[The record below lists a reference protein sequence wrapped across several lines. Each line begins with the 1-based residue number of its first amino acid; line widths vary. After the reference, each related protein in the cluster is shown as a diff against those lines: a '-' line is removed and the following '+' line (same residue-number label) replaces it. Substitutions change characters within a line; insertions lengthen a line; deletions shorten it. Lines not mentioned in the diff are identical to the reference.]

1 MLQEV
6 KDLQNRAVSELFAKA
21 HSETKELT
29 FRAPTGSGKT
39 HMMADFMN
47 RLLAEQS
54 DIVFLVSTLSKGD
67 LARQN
72 YESFLRL
79 SQSRVFPEL
88 KPYLINTEISGEEEL
103 FIPTDYNVYVLPRD
117 LFKAGGILMRGAM
130 DNFLLTMTENYFGRG
145 LCKKIYLIKDEC
157 HVLTSNLDDI
167 SEKYFTRTFNFSATP
182 KLSRGQHPDVM
193 ITDEEAVDAK
203 LIKNVELEED
213 ADVTVDD
220 ALDKLIEIKAKYNN
234 LLNVNPCLIIQIS
247 NKDKAEEEWA
257 EKIKPALDRHQ
268 ELKWMV
274 IVNTYKTT
282 GAADKNK
289 ELLCDTNDAVKK
301 KLPVAKWKDYAKGSH
316 STIDVIIFKMV
327 ISEGWDIPRAC
338 MLYQVRDTQSKQL
351 DEQVMGR
358 VRRNP
363 RLLDYER
370 LSEEAQ
376 ELASTAWVWGIK
388 PDNLKLITPVKLW
401 KTEELN
407 VQEQILVKTTKLVGL
422 TEKKDFDINSFMS
435 SQRATTTNTDIFSLY
450 KKMQRGDNA
459 LQDMAYAYA
468 GNDVL
473 KWWQFMEH
481 YDKVK
486 HEYDTY
492 ICDYEKSMVEDKET
506 SFPID
511 STYID
516 TVNHSEIEDWIWCRK
531 DSSSTTFAFDSDAE
545 REWAN
550 YLATKIAIREAAEVQ
565 QSNDDDERYLW
576 GKNFPYKSEIKY
588 EYYSNGIHKSYPD
601 FVMKDKR
608 GRIHIFEVK
617 SVNGD
622 GSANFDPEEYEEK
635 INKLKECYKECSRKL
650 ANHYFYIPIKSGDNW
665 QIYRYA
671 NGEEEIM
678 TKQQFKNSFS

>member
-1 MLQEV
+1 
-6 KDLQNRAVSELFAKA
+6 
-21 HSETKELT
+21 
-29 FRAPTGSGKT
+29 
-39 HMMADFMN
+39 
-47 RLLAEQS
+47 
-54 DIVFLVSTLSKGD
+54 
-67 LARQN
+67 
-72 YESFLRL
+72 
-79 SQSRVFPEL
+79 
-88 KPYLINTEISGEEEL
+88 
-103 FIPTDYNVYVLPRD
+103 
-117 LFKAGGILMRGAM
+117 
-130 DNFLLTMTENYFGRG
+130 
-145 LCKKIYLIKDEC
+145 
-157 HVLTSNLDDI
+157 
-167 SEKYFTRTFNFSATP
+167 
-182 KLSRGQHPDVM
+182 M

-203 LIKNVELEED
+203 LIKRVELVED
-213 ADVTVDD
+213 EDVTVDD
-220 ALDKLIEIKAKYNN
+220 ALDKLIEIKKQYNN

-268 ELKWMV
+268 ALKWMV

-282 GAADKNK
+282 GATDMTK
-289 ELLCDTNDAVKK
+289 ELLCDTNDVVKK

-370 LSEEAQ
+370 LSDEAQ

-388 PDNLKLITPVKLW
+388 PENMKLITPVKLW
-401 KTEELN
+401 KTDKLN

-422 TEKKDFDINSFMS
+422 TEKKGFNIHTFMS
-435 SQRATTTNTDIFSLY
+435 SQRPTTTNTDIFSLY

-459 LQDMAYAYA
+459 LQEMAYDYA
-468 GNDVL
+468 GEDVI

-506 SFPID
+506 SFPVD
-511 STYID
+511 STYMD
-516 TVNHSEIEDWIWCRK
+516 SVNRSEIEDWIWCRK

-550 YLATKIAIREAAEVQ
+550 ILSKIAAREAAEVQ
-565 QSNDDDERYLW
+565 QADDEEERYLW

-601 FVMKDKR
+601 FVMKDHCCPK
-608 GRIHIFEVK
+608 K
-617 SVNGD
+617 
-622 GSANFDPEEYEEK
+622 NF
-635 INKLKECYKECSRKL
+635 
-650 ANHYFYIPIKSGDNW
+650 
-665 QIYRYA
+665 
-671 NGEEEIM
+671 
-678 TKQQFKNSFS
+678 